1 MSWSEGGRLD
11 WRLPNIALEQTVGS
25 HALARGCSA
34 QRSPHRGGSQ
44 SDESRALRRLIPMAR
59 STRWLSAALLLLL
72 LAAPLAA
79 AQPGKVARVGFLVS
93 QSVTADSLE
102 AFRKGLR
109 ELGWSEGQ
117 NLTLE
122 IRSPEGNPG
131 RLRALAA
138 ELVRLPVDVLVANA
152 TPASLAAKQATT
164 VVPIVSVYTLDPV
177 SVGLV
182 ASLARPGGNVTGLST
197 LSLEYAGKM
206 LELLRHAVPNVSRV
220 AVLGDPSNP
229 SHALYWQQLEASARM
244 QRLALVR
251 ADVRRAD
258 ELDAVIA
265 KIGGGQVAQGLLVMH
280 QPLTFIHRNRIV
292 TLAAEHRL
300 PAVYGSREA
309 VDDGG
314 LIAFGP
320 SMRVIYRRAATFVD
334 RILKGAKP
342 ADLPVEQPTEFQ
354 LVVNMRTARALGLTI
369 PSQILARADEIIQ

>member
-1 MSWSEGGRLD
+1 
-11 WRLPNIALEQTVGS
+11 
-25 HALARGCSA
+25 
-34 QRSPHRGGSQ
+34 
-44 SDESRALRRLIPMAR
+44 MAR
-59 STRWLSAALLLLL
+59 TVRCLFAALLLL
-72 LAAPLAA
+72 AEPLAA
-79 AQPGKVARVGFLVS
+79 EAQPGKVVRVGFLAS
-93 QSVTADSLE
+93 QAVTADAFE

-109 ELGWSEGQ
+109 ELGWTEGQ

-122 IRSPEGNPG
+122 VRSPQGDPG
-131 RLRALAA
+131 LLPALAA
-138 ELVRLPVDVLVANA
+138 ELVRLPVDVLVASA

-164 VVPIVSVYTLDPV
+164 TVPIVSVYTLDPV

-206 LELLRHAVPNVSRV
+206 LELLRLAAPNISRV
-220 AVLGDPSNP
+220 AVLGDPTNP
-229 SHALYWQQLEASARM
+229 SHALYWRQLAAAAQM

-258 ELDAVIA
+258 ELDSVIA
-265 KIGGGQVAQGLLVMH
+265 RIGGGRLAQALLVMH
-280 QPLTFIHRNRIV
+280 QPLSFVHRKRIV
-292 TLAAEHRL
+292 SLVAEHRL

-320 SMRVIYRRAATFVD
+320 SVPAIYRRAATFVD

-342 ADLPVEQPTEFQ
+342 ADLPIEQPTDFQ
-354 LVVNMRTARALGLTI
+354 LVVNVKTAKALGLTI
-369 PSQILARADEIIQ
+369 PPPILARADEIIQ

>member
-1 MSWSEGGRLD
+1 
-11 WRLPNIALEQTVGS
+11 
-25 HALARGCSA
+25 
-34 QRSPHRGGSQ
+34 
-44 SDESRALRRLIPMAR
+44 MAR
-59 STRWLSAALLLLL
+59 TVPCLFAALLL

-79 AQPGKVARVGFLVS
+79 EAQPGKVVRVGFLAS
-93 QSVTADSLE
+93 QSVTADAFE
-102 AFRKGLR
+102 PFRKGLR
-109 ELGWSEGQ
+109 ELGWTEGQ
-117 NLTLE
+117 NLALE
-122 IRSPEGNPG
+122 VRSAEGDPG
-131 RLRALAA
+131 RLPVLAA
-138 ELVRLPVDVLVANA
+138 ELVRLPVDVLVASA

-164 VVPIVSVYTLDPV
+164 TVPIVSVYTLDPV

-206 LELLRHAVPNVSRV
+206 LELLGGVVPNVSRV

-229 SHALYWQQLEASARM
+229 SHALYWRQLEASARM

-258 ELDAVIA
+258 ELDSVIA
-265 KIGGGQVAQGLLVMH
+265 RIGGGQAAQALLVMH
-280 QPLTFIHRNRIV
+280 QPLTFVHRKQIV
-292 TLAAEHRL
+292 KLAAEHRV

-320 SMRVIYRRAATFVD
+320 SLPAIFRRAATVVD

-342 ADLPVEQPTEFQ
+342 AELPIEQPTEFQ
-354 LVVNMRTARALGLTI
+354 LVVNVKTAKALGLTI
-369 PSQILARADEIIQ
+369 PPPILARADEITQ

>member
-1 MSWSEGGRLD
+1 MANSAVERS
-11 WRLPNIALEQTVGS
+11 AGS
-25 HALARGCSA
+25 HSLAAAAHCGC
-34 QRSPHRGGSQ
+34 SPHRGGSQ
-44 SDESRALRRLIPMAR
+44 SGESRASRRLIPMAR
-59 STRWLSAALLLLL
+59 STRWLSAALLLL
-72 LAAPLAA
+72 AAPLAA
-79 AQPGKVARVGFLVS
+79 EAQPGKVARVGCLVS

-109 ELGWSEGQ
+109 ELGWTERQ

-122 IRSPEGNPG
+122 IRSPEGDPG
-131 RLRALAA
+131 RLPALAA
-138 ELVRLPVDVLVANA
+138 ELVRLPVDVLVASA
-152 TPASLAAKQATT
+152 TPASLAAKQPTT
-164 VVPIVSVYTLDPV
+164 TVPIVSVYTLDPV
-177 SVGLV
+177 SIGLV

-206 LELLRHAVPNVSRV
+206 LELLGHAVPNVSRV

-229 SHALYWQQLEASARM
+229 SHALYWRQLEASARM

-320 SMRVIYRRAATFVD
+320 SLRAIYRRAATFVD

-354 LVVNMRTARALGLTI
+354 PIVNMRTARALGLTI
-369 PSQILARADEIIQ
+369 PPQILARADEIIQ